1 MNVTMT
7 PVQVIGLK
15 TDLDRLVCTLRS
27 LGCVQI
33 DSLAQSSSGILARPL
48 TFSPETSTRLEN
60 SNLLLMRVEGMIETL
75 GCADHPAAASGS
87 WSETDT
93 QEGLQRL
100 LPEVQALT
108 RQREEL
114 QAEQST
120 LPLYEAT
127 LRKLIPLTPAAA
139 RQPGNSVIGV
149 LVNRANVAVL
159 DMVGKSV
166 LEQTRGAAQI
176 AASDIND
183 STRAMML
190 VFPDRFQKAVEALL
204 GQEDI
209 SRLRM
214 PAHLDE
220 ELPDAALTSLQL
232 RMKEIPQM
240 IEMIDRQL
248 AEIGREWGPTL
259 VWWRMHLQEQLDG
272 CSILNQF
279 GETDMTFVMVGWV
292 PARELERVR
301 RALKD
306 ELGGRV
312 LLEELPVDER
322 VKANAPVLLE
332 NPAPARPFESLI
344 GLLAIPRYG
353 HIDPTRLMAV
363 FLPIFFG
370 MMLGDIGYGLLLL
383 GASLLL
389 RRKARPGFMRDLSSV
404 LAMGSVCAVIFGI
417 LYGEMFGTLGET
429 IGLHAVWFARD
440 STENV
445 TALLI
450 MSIAI
455 GAGHV
460 TLGLLI
466 GVWEALKDRS
476 RALLLE
482 RGGMLIGLTGL
493 FILVGVLVDFLP
505 AGFMTPAVGGVII
518 GIVLLSASFGWLG
531 LLIGPIEYIGLVGNV
546 LSYLRIAAIG
556 LASVYLAKVANM
568 VAGTIGNVIV
578 GLIVAVLIHA
588 LNLVMGVFSPSIHS
602 LRLHYVEFFRKFYEG
617 GGRPFEPFRSRV
629 S

>member
-60 SNLLLMRVEGMIETL
+60 SNLLLMRVEGMIEML
-75 GCADHPAAASGS
+75 GCADHPAAASSS

-214 PAHLDE
+214 PAHFDE

-240 IEMIDRQL
+240 IEMVDRQL
-248 AEIGREWGPTL
+248 AKIGREWGPTL

-363 FLPIFFG
+363 FLPIF
-370 MMLGDIGYGLLLL
+370 
-383 GASLLL
+383 
-389 RRKARPGFMRDLSSV
+389 
-404 LAMGSVCAVIFGI
+404 LA
-417 LYGEMFGTLGET
+417 
-429 IGLHAVWFARD
+429 
-440 STENV
+440 
-445 TALLI
+445 
-450 MSIAI
+450 
-455 GAGHV
+455 
-460 TLGLLI
+460 
-466 GVWEALKDRS
+466 
-476 RALLLE
+476 
-482 RGGMLIGLTGL
+482 
-493 FILVGVLVDFLP
+493 
-505 AGFMTPAVGGVII
+505 
-518 GIVLLSASFGWLG
+518 
-531 LLIGPIEYIGLVGNV
+531 
-546 LSYLRIAAIG
+546 
-556 LASVYLAKVANM
+556 
-568 VAGTIGNVIV
+568 
-578 GLIVAVLIHA
+578 
-588 LNLVMGVFSPSIHS
+588 
-602 LRLHYVEFFRKFYEG
+602 
-617 GGRPFEPFRSRV
+617 
-629 S
+629 

>member
-7 PVQVIGLK
+7 PVQIIGLK
-15 TDLDRLVCTLRS
+15 SDLDRLVCTLRS

-33 DSLAQSSSGILARPL
+33 DPLAESSSGILARPL

-60 SNLLLMRVEGMIETL
+60 LNLLLMRVEVVIEAF
-75 GCADHPAAASGS
+75 GCADHPPAASGS
-87 WSETDT
+87 WSEAET

-114 QAEQST
+114 QAELST

-127 LRKLIPLTPAAA
+127 LRKLIPLTPPAA

-159 DMVGKSV
+159 DMIGKSV

-190 VFPDRFQKAVEALL
+190 VFPDRYQKAVEDLL
-204 GQEDI
+204 GQKDI

-220 ELPDAALTSLQL
+220 GLPDAALTSLQL
-232 RMKEIPQM
+232 RMKEIPQK
-240 IEMIDRQL
+240 IEVIDRKL
-248 AEIGREWGPTL
+248 AEIGREWGPALT
-259 VWWRMHLQEQLDG
+259 WWRMNLQEQLDG

-301 RALKD
+301 QALKD
-306 ELGGRV
+306 ELGDRV

-322 VKANAPVLLE
+322 LKANAPVLME

-344 GLLAIPRYG
+344 RLLALPRYG

-383 GASLLL
+383 GASLFLK
-389 RRKARPGFMRDLSSV
+389 RKSKPGFLRDLSSV
-404 LAMGSVCAVIFGI
+404 LVMGSVCAVIFGI
-417 LYGEMFGTLGET
+417 LYGEMFGTLGEA
-429 IGLHAVWFARD
+429 IGLHAVWLARD
-440 STENV
+440 SAENV

-450 MSIAI
+450 MSVAI

-476 RALLLE
+476 RTLLLE
-482 RGGMLIGLTGL
+482 RGGMLIGLVGL
-493 FILVGVLVDFLP
+493 FALVGVLVDFLP
-505 AGFMTPAVGGVII
+505 AGFMTPAVGGVIV

-568 VAGTIGNVIV
+568 VAGTIGNIIV